1 MNNEQ
6 LTINNYIS
14 AKVGVIINFLGKYS
28 PVSPVSPVS
37 PHLLVSPS
45 PVSQH
50 IQLLVTM
57 LRGTKPDILLNRTV
71 YAQIK

>member
-37 PHLLVSPS
+37 
-45 PVSQH
+45 
-50 IQLLVTM
+50 I
-57 LRGTKPDILLNRTV
+57 I
-71 YAQIK
+71 